1 MAGGEGPELMPIRR
15 PRRKKPPVRE
25 MESLSVSDMAE
36 AIGCCTDTVY
46 RYIQD
51 GVIKA
56 TRRKTAGGRS
66 RLKIEREWALKYL
79 QGSGGHL
86 PVPKPRGPRGPAGG
100 PRPVPVPH

>member
-1 MAGGEGPELMPIRR
+1 MAIRR
-15 PRRKKPPVRE
+15 PRRKKPTVRE
-25 MESLSVSDMAE
+25 MEYLSVSDMAE

-79 QGSGGHL
+79 QGSVGHV
-86 PVPKPRGPRGPAGG
+86 PVPKPRVPRGPAVD
-100 PRPVPVPH
+100 PRQLPMPY